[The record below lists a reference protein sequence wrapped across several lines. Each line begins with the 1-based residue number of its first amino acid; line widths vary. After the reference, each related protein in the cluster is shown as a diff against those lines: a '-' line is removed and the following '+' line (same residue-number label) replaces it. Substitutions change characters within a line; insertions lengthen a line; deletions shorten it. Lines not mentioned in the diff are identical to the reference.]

1 MAGAATGHA
10 LSGMRHAGKIRRRCG
25 PGRRERTRR
34 RRAERRGRRRPAEP
48 RGDPTLEIFLSEY
61 ERWEARYAVPEYA
74 FGKEPNY
81 FLKSCSDLLPPSG
94 RALAVADGE
103 GRNGVWLAQQGLDV
117 VSLDFSPAAQKK
129 ARALAAERRVNV
141 AFTQADVHAWD
152 YPAAAFEVVVEI
164 FTQFSSPAERS
175 RKWAGMRRTL
185 KSGGLLILQGYTR
198 KQLQYG
204 TGGPKQIE
212 NLYTRAMLESEF
224 LGFHQLH
231 IVEEEREIHEGTSH
245 GGMSAMIGLTGRK
258 P

>member
-1 MAGAATGHA
+1 VADAAAEYA
-10 LSGMRHAGKIRRRCG
+10 LPGMRRTGKFQLCCGSLREWIRRC
-25 PGRRERTRR
+25 RT
-34 RRAERRGRRRPAEP
+34 ERRGHRRPTKP

-81 FLKSCSDLLPPSG
+81 FLKSCSGLLPPSG
-94 RALAVADGE
+94 RVLAVADGE
-103 GRNGVWLAQQGLDV
+103 GRNGVWLAEQGFDV
-117 VSLDFSPAAQKK
+117 VSLDFSPSAQSK
-129 ARALAAERRVNV
+129 ARALVAERRVNV
-141 AFTQADVHAWD
+141 AFTQADVHTWD
-152 YPAAAFEVVVEI
+152 YPAAAFDVVVEI

-175 RKWAGMRRTL
+175 RKWAGMRQTL
-185 KSGGLLILQGYTR
+185 KSGGLLILQGYTP

-212 NLYTRAMLESEF
+212 NLYTRAMLESAF
-224 LGFHQLH
+224 LGFRQLD
-231 IVEEEREIHEGTSH
+231 IVEEEREIHEGTAH